1 MNSLEIEMVEILK
14 KLKKKYGVTDIK
26 AEFEAEA
33 SRIEE
38 VMRLK
43 DITDKAGLGMILKIG
58 GAEAITD
65 MFEAQHIGVS
75 GLIAPMIESP
85 YAMSKFIT
93 AVNNYFPKDARKK
106 IIFGVN
112 IETKIAHDKL
122 SDILNVKGM
131 EIIDKI
137 TVGRVD
143 LSGSLG
149 IDRDSIN
156 CDEIYKITEEIF
168 RQSKRKNK
176 VTTMGGGIAVEA
188 LPFIKKLARLR
199 LIDFFETR
207 KVVFKTPGN
216 FSKAGDGIVLANT
229 FELMWLQNKKD
240 YYQRVFLEDDRRIMM
255 LKKRIGMKKK

>member
-1 MNSLEIEMVEILK
+1 MNTLELKMVEQLVHLK
-14 KLKKKYGVTDIK
+14 RQHGVVAIK

-85 YAMSKFIT
+85 YAMSKFIA
-93 AVNNYFPKDARKK
+93 AVNNYFPEDARKK
-106 IIFGVN
+106 IQFGVN
-112 IETKIAHDKL
+112 IETKMAYDNFPQ
-122 SDILNVKGM
+122 ILTVKGM
-131 EIIDKI
+131 EIIGKV

-143 LSGSLG
+143 LTGSLG
-149 IDRDSIN
+149 ISRVDIN
-156 CDEIYKITEEIF
+156 CDRIYEITADIF
-168 RQSKRKNK
+168 RQSKKRNK
-176 VTTMGGGIAVEA
+176 ITTMGGGIGKEA
-188 LPFIKKLARLR
+188 IPFIKKLAKQKL
-199 LIDFFETR
+199 LDYFETR
-207 KVVFKTPGN
+207 KVVFKTPKN
-216 FSKAGDGIVLANT
+216 FNKTAEAIVLANT

-240 YYQRVFLEDDRRIMM
+240 YYQRVFLEDDKRILM
-255 LKKRIGMKKK
+255 LKKRISLRKK